1 LSASP
6 QPLRASAPPAAS
18 AAEGGA
24 AGAAAAEA
32 AGAEAEAWALTLGE
46 AQREAVQLRRGWA
59 CAAAHGVLSRAW
71 LVRAAPALRR
81 WQLAAAAAA
90 AAVAAGGI
98 TSGSDPAGLEE
109 LVVSSQ
115 REVAQLR
122 PSP

>member
-1 LSASP
+1 MSASA

-24 AGAAAAEA
+24 AAAEA
-32 AGAEAEAWALTLGE
+32 AGAEAVAWALTLGE

-90 AAVAAGGI
+90 AAAAGGI